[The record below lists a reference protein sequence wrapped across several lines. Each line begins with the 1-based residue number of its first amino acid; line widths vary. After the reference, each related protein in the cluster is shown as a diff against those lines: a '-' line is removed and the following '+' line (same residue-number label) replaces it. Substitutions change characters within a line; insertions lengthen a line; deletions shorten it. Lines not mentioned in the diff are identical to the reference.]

1 MIAVMIKRQRNFIT
15 LVSILRN
22 MGFIVMV
29 VLFGVA
35 TENVYVIGAKR

>member
-1 MIAVMIKRQRNFIT
+1 MIAVMIKRQKSFIT

-35 TENVYVIGAKR
+35 TAKVQVMGAKR

>member
-1 MIAVMIKRQRNFIT
+1 MIAVMIKRQRSFIT
-15 LVSILRN
+15 IMSILRN

-35 TENVYVIGAKR
+35 TAKVQVMGAKR

>member
-15 LVSILRN
+15 LVNILRS

-29 VLFGVA
+29 VSFGVA
-35 TENVYVIGAKR
+35 TAKVQVIGAKR

>member
-1 MIAVMIKRQRNFIT
+1 MIAVMIKRQKSFIT
-15 LVSILRN
+15 IMSILRN

-35 TENVYVIGAKR
+35 TAKVQVMGAKR

>member
-1 MIAVMIKRQRNFIT
+1 MIAVMIKRQRSFIT
-15 LVSILRN
+15 IMSILRN

-35 TENVYVIGAKR
+35 TAKVQVMVAKR

>member
-15 LVSILRN
+15 FMSILRN

-35 TENVYVIGAKR
+35 TAKVEVMGAKR

>member
-35 TENVYVIGAKR
+35 TAKVQVMGAKR